1 MCTPHSLLCILC
13 LYSSLLLPS
22 LLPSSFFF
30 FFISSIFSCPLIP
43 SINPLSQSSFH
54 YPLSKLLLS
63 VPSPLPSHSPPF
75 ILSSFPAH
83 RPPLPPHY
91 SSHHTPP
98 HPPVSTHFCFLSHL
112 FSLTSCPFSSQ
123 CTIPDSTFVLHWLLH
138 TPSHCAPYQS
148 RHPHPFVLL
157 APFQCI
163 PQRTLR
169 RNSDSSE
176 NFNLRVFA
184 KVSTFSP
191 PLPIHSV
198 LLWSLP
204 GSTFSAL
211 PAN

>member
-1 MCTPHSLLCILC
+1 MCAPHSLLCILC

-54 YPLSKLLLS
+54 CPLSKLLLS
-63 VPSPLPSHSPPF
+63 VPLLCLHTHHLPFSPH
-75 ILSSFPAH
+75 
-83 RPPLPPHY
+83 
-91 SSHHTPP
+91 
-98 HPPVSTHFCFLSHL
+98 
-112 FSLTSCPFSSQ
+112 FSSQ
-123 CTIPDSTFVLHWLLH
+123 CTILDSTFVLHWLLH

-191 PLPIHSV
+191 PLPIHSM